1 MFKDDYR
8 NQLDNIKPDGFIKHK
23 IRSKI
28 EIKEEPIKI
37 PPRFS
42 FGKAVALA
50 LSLVLVFTV
59 GTVIGRKTA
68 PAISTHTVRVMKTA
82 DDYDKIYSKLSD
94 FKLSFWEKFTNG
106 INVDKGVD
114 DYLYFEEEA
123 ATTDTAKPGAGANK
137 GNMNGSSSDT
147 ATDAN
152 GNSHSETTTQTLG
165 VDEADIVKTDGRY
178 IYIMSHSVTGKIKI
192 VEAGDSLKQLDTI
205 SIGEDLRPRDMY
217 LNGDRLVVLCY
228 KNIKSQVAALIYDV
242 SDPQNPKLL
251 ETCTQSGGLNTSR
264 LIGNKLYIVSNY
276 RVNVTNMVKSDTES
290 YMPYIKCGGYDDTVE
305 PNSVHFYDDCNSPEY
320 TVISAYNIKD
330 GTLISTQSILGGT
343 QTVYMSTENII
354 IADNGWEETQI
365 ARFSVL
371 DGKIELKASS
381 KIDGRLLNQF
391 SIDEYNGYFRFV
403 LTGEKEK
410 LSSNDT
416 YSYKENITVNSLVI
430 LNDELKETG
439 KITDLAPDERVYSV
453 RFMGNMAYF
462 VTFRETDPL
471 FSVDVSDPKNPKVL
485 SALKIPGFSNY
496 LFPYGEGKLLGI
508 GENADQNG
516 RTTNMKL
523 SMFNIKDPKNVTE
536 SDMTDIPALY
546 SEALSNHKAVL
557 CDYNRNIIAFSA
569 QGYYS
574 PFSYFV
580 YSYENGKFIQKLQ
593 VKLDMGTATCR
604 GIYIGKTF
612 YIVTDREIYCYDM
625 ANFEQLNTLKLN

>member
-8 NQLDNIKPDGFIKHK
+8 NQLDNIKPDGFIKDK

-28 EIKEEPIKI
+28 EIKEESVKI
-37 PPRFS
+37 QSRFS
-42 FGKAVALA
+42 FGKAVAFA
-50 LSLVLVFTV
+50 LSLVLVFSV

-68 PAISTHTVRVMKTA
+68 PAIFTHNAEVMKTA

-94 FKLSFWEKFTNG
+94 FKQSFWEKFTNG

-123 ATTDTAKPGAGANK
+123 TTDTAKPGAGANK
-137 GNMNGSSSDT
+137 GSTNSSANDT
-147 ATDAN
+147 ATDVN

-165 VDEADIVKTDGRY
+165 VDEADIVKTDSRY

-192 VEAGDSLKQLDTI
+192 VEAGNSLKQLGTI
-205 SIGEDLRPRDMY
+205 SIGEDLRPKDMY
-217 LNGDRLVVLCY
+217 LSGDRLVVLCY

-242 SDPQNPKLL
+242 SGPQNPKLL

-320 TVISAYNIKD
+320 TVISAYNIKN

-354 IADNGWEETQI
+354 IADNGWQETQI
-365 ARFSVL
+365 ARFSVM
-371 DGKIELKASS
+371 DGEIELKASS

-391 SIDEYNGYFRFV
+391 SIDEYNGHFRFV

-430 LNDELKETG
+430 LDSELKETG

-453 RFMGNMAYF
+453 RFMGDMAYF

-523 SMFNIKDPKNVTE
+523 SMFNIKDPENVTE
-536 SDMTDIPALY
+536 SNMTDIPALY

-557 CDYNRNIIAFSA
+557 CDYNKNIIAFSA

-580 YSYENGKFIQKLQ
+580 YSYENGKFTQKLQ

-625 ANFEQLNTLKLN
+625 VDFEQLNTLKLN